1 MEQSVN
7 TPAIP
12 LSQKHSFQ
20 IKEACL
26 FSGLCRSTIY
36 KLASAGKLRMV
47 RIGGRRLILREDLE
61 MLLNKGAEFDPTAPK
76 QGAPL
81 ASPNAA

>member
-1 MEQSVN
+1 MKRSVN
-7 TPAIP
+7 PPAIP

-26 FSGLCRSTIY
+26 FSGLCRSTLY

-61 MLLNKGAEFDPTAPK
+61 RLLNRGAEFDPTVRK
-76 QGAPL
+76 QAAPL

>member
-1 MEQSVN
+1 MKQSVN
-7 TPAIP
+7 PPAIP

-36 KLASAGKLRMV
+36 KLAS
-47 RIGGRRLILREDLE
+47 REDLE
-61 MLLNKGAEFDPTAPK
+61 RLLNRGAEFDPTVRK
-76 QGAPL
+76 QAAPL

>member
-1 MEQSVN
+1 MKQSVN
-7 TPAIP
+7 PPAIL

-61 MLLNKGAEFDPTAPK
+61 RLLNRGAEFDPTVHK
-76 QGAPL
+76 QAAPL
-81 ASPNAA
+81 TSPNAA

>member
-1 MEQSVN
+1 MKQSVN

-47 RIGGRRLILREDLE
+47 RIGGRRLILREDFE
-61 MLLNKGAEFDPTAPK
+61 RLLNKGAEFEPTART
-76 QGAPL
+76 PL